1 MLAAV
6 SGDAALMT
14 ATAADDMYLPVAAEL
29 GVDRPTAKVAMIAAM
44 YGQTTGHGGTAGR
57 GMRAAYP
64 VAMGYLD
71 TADRSARA
79 GRDLRTYGGRLVRMS
94 GGADRA
100 AAESS
105 GARAARGRYGRNA
118 VIQGAAAE
126 LFKMW
131 AVTVRARA
139 AALDARIVLCLHDE
153 LLVHVPERPRGAGG
167 RTWSATAW
175 PRPPGAGRRAAGAVH
190 RRHQHRP
197 LLGRRERLSHRQ
209 VTRRPAAP
217 GLIPW
222 RADRTVREGVLTLP
236 RYRRVVVKLSGEAL
250 AGAAGTGADPASL
263 ARVADEVL
271 SVHNLGVQVAVVVGG
286 GNYFRGRMADGWGIS
301 RAEAD
306 NIGMLGTV
314 MNALMLR
321 GALTARTDADVRVM
335 TAVPIHSVAEPFI
348 RLRAVH
354 HLERGF
360 IVVLAGGIG
369 QPYVTTDYPAVQ
381 RSLELDADALLVA
394 KHGVDGVYDSDP
406 KHNPDA
412 AKYITLTYEEAIA
425 ADIRIM
431 DTSAFVLANEQ
442 GLTMHVFDVAAYGAM
457 RAICEGDDG
466 IGTKITAK

>member
-1 MLAAV
+1 
-6 SGDAALMT
+6 
-14 ATAADDMYLPVAAEL
+14 
-29 GVDRPTAKVAMIAAM
+29 
-44 YGQTTGHGGTAGR
+44 
-57 GMRAAYP
+57 
-64 VAMGYLD
+64 
-71 TADRSARA
+71 
-79 GRDLRTYGGRLVRMS
+79 
-94 GGADRA
+94 
-100 AAESS
+100 
-105 GARAARGRYGRNA
+105 
-118 VIQGAAAE
+118 
-126 LFKMW
+126 
-131 AVTVRARA
+131 
-139 AALDARIVLCLHDE
+139 
-153 LLVHVPERPRGAGG
+153 
-167 RTWSATAW
+167 
-175 PRPPGAGRRAAGAVH
+175 
-190 RRHQHRP
+190 
-197 LLGRRERLSHRQ
+197 
-209 VTRRPAAP
+209 
-217 GLIPW
+217 
-222 RADRTVREGVLTLP
+222 LTLP

-271 SVHNLGVQVAVVVGG
+271 SVHSLGVQVAVVVGG

-381 RSLELDADALLVA
+381 RALELDADALLVA

-412 AKYITLTYEEAIA
+412 GKFTTLTYEEALA

-442 GLTMHVFDVAAYGAM
+442 SLTMHVFDVAAYGAM
-457 RAICEGDDG
+457 RATCEGDDG

>member
-1 MLAAV
+1 M
-6 SGDAALMT
+6 
-14 ATAADDMYLPVAAEL
+14 
-29 GVDRPTAKVAMIAAM
+29 
-44 YGQTTGHGGTAGR
+44 
-57 GMRAAYP
+57 
-64 VAMGYLD
+64 
-71 TADRSARA
+71 
-79 GRDLRTYGGRLVRMS
+79 
-94 GGADRA
+94 
-100 AAESS
+100 
-105 GARAARGRYGRNA
+105 
-118 VIQGAAAE
+118 
-126 LFKMW
+126 
-131 AVTVRARA
+131 
-139 AALDARIVLCLHDE
+139 
-153 LLVHVPERPRGAGG
+153 
-167 RTWSATAW
+167 
-175 PRPPGAGRRAAGAVH
+175 
-190 RRHQHRP
+190 
-197 LLGRRERLSHRQ
+197 
-209 VTRRPAAP
+209 
-217 GLIPW
+217 
-222 RADRTVREGVLTLP
+222 
-236 RYRRVVVKLSGEAL
+236 VKLSGEAL

-381 RSLELDADALLVA
+381 RALELDADALLVA

-406 KHNPDA
+406 KHNPNAD
-412 AKYITLTYEEAIA
+412 KFTTLTYEEALA
-425 ADIRIM
+425 ADIRVM

-442 GLTMHVFDVAAYGAM
+442 ALTMHVFDVAAYGAM

>member
-1 MLAAV
+1 
-6 SGDAALMT
+6 
-14 ATAADDMYLPVAAEL
+14 
-29 GVDRPTAKVAMIAAM
+29 
-44 YGQTTGHGGTAGR
+44 
-57 GMRAAYP
+57 
-64 VAMGYLD
+64 
-71 TADRSARA
+71 
-79 GRDLRTYGGRLVRMS
+79 
-94 GGADRA
+94 
-100 AAESS
+100 
-105 GARAARGRYGRNA
+105 
-118 VIQGAAAE
+118 
-126 LFKMW
+126 
-131 AVTVRARA
+131 
-139 AALDARIVLCLHDE
+139 
-153 LLVHVPERPRGAGG
+153 
-167 RTWSATAW
+167 
-175 PRPPGAGRRAAGAVH
+175 
-190 RRHQHRP
+190 
-197 LLGRRERLSHRQ
+197 
-209 VTRRPAAP
+209 
-217 GLIPW
+217 
-222 RADRTVREGVLTLP
+222 LTLP

-314 MNALMLR
+314 MNGLMLR

-381 RSLELDADALLVA
+381 RALELDADALLVA

-406 KHNPDA
+406 KHNPNAD
-412 AKYITLTYEEAIA
+412 KFTTLTYEEALA
-425 ADIRIM
+425 ADIRVM

-442 GLTMHVFDVAAYGAM
+442 SLTMHVFDVAAYGAM